1 MKVQLYKTKVCRH
14 YMRGSCRYG
23 SRCTFAHQL
32 SELGARPDFY
42 KTKMCARRNC
52 KDANCQ
58 YAHSPEE
65 LRSPFGNSS
74 PQVCFGALDGSCN
87 DPNCKLSHNKTQAQ
101 ESILAGA
108 LELSRQGG
116 FGQQQQQSHQQQVG
130 SAPMPPRNNNSSTTS
145 LDRQVSSPS
154 APAAAAAM
162 NLPTWTPPTVQSV
175 PSNLSAQGAMGENP
189 LLSSSTNDLLP
200 NMPPTVSPT
209 SSLLSMVSSPYSET
223 RSVHGQQQQQQ
234 PQGRVPP
241 TISLEQEVPLANGNG
256 QVDQEPDL
264 TDPNLLQALE
274 TLLAAN
280 EQQPTMA
287 PASDLSIGGGLPSGF
302 PSNEMSAAA
311 ATSLPNGF
319 RDFSLSNS
327 ASVPYYSSAPV
338 YGAASS
344 NSSSSLL
351 GSASNLGT
359 M

>member
-74 PQVCFGALDGSCN
+74 PQVCLGALDGSCN

-108 LELSRQGG
+108 LELSRQGR

-154 APAAAAAM
+154 APAAAAM

-175 PSNLSAQGAMGENP
+175 PSNLSAQGAMGEEP

-234 PQGRVPP
+234 QGRVPP

-274 TLLAAN
+274 TLTRG
-280 EQQPTMA
+280 E
-287 PASDLSIGGGLPSGF
+287 
-302 PSNEMSAAA
+302 
-311 ATSLPNGF
+311 
-319 RDFSLSNS
+319 
-327 ASVPYYSSAPV
+327 
-338 YGAASS
+338 
-344 NSSSSLL
+344 
-351 GSASNLGT
+351 
-359 M
+359 

>member
-1 MKVQLYKTKVCRH
+1 V
-14 YMRGSCRYG
+14 
-23 SRCTFAHQL
+23 
-32 SELGARPDFY
+32 
-42 KTKMCARRNC
+42 
-52 KDANCQ
+52 
-58 YAHSPEE
+58 
-65 LRSPFGNSS
+65 GN
-74 PQVCFGALDGSCN
+74 
-87 DPNCKLSHNKTQAQ
+87 
-101 ESILAGA
+101 
-108 LELSRQGG
+108 
-116 FGQQQQQSHQQQVG
+116 
-130 SAPMPPRNNNSSTTS
+130 APMPPRNNNSSTTS
-145 LDRQVSSPS
+145 LDREVSSPS
-154 APAAAAAM
+154 VPAAAM

-175 PSNLSAQGAMGENP
+175 PSNLSAQGAMGEEP
-189 LLSSSTNDLLP
+189 LLRSSTNDLLP
-200 NMPPTVSPT
+200 NMPSVSPT

-234 PQGRVPP
+234 QGRVSP

-256 QVDQEPDL
+256 QVDQQPDL

-302 PSNEMSAAA
+302 TSNETSAAA

-327 ASVPYYSSAPV
+327 ASVPYYPSAPV

-344 NSSSSLL
+344 NSGSSLL
-351 GSASNLGT
+351 GSATNLGT